1 MINRRYVHMITH
13 SMRQKYIEEFQTK
26 KMNHFRYIK
35 LFYLFRK
42 KDKTKFILNINYLL
56 NISINSHVYI

>member
-35 LFYLFRK
+35 LF
-42 KDKTKFILNINYLL
+42 ILNINYLL